1 MQKIKSIRKFTS
13 VVLAFLIAFSCVV
26 VGISAASANEGAVGA
41 SSKVQFTNNQHW
53 NSVYAYAW
61 TSNETPTLGD
71 WPGTPMTKLGDN
83 GMGSDN
89 YQITVPANTAYIIFT
104 DGQNQTVDIPCQTG
118 KGYYPTNQTNGNWNV
133 GTWDLADEPTETTV
147 AVETTQPVQPP
158 VGETT
163 TKAATTSSR
172 VVFTNNQNWS
182 SVYAYAWTSS
192 EQPTLGDWPGTPMTK
207 IGDNGM
213 GSDNYQITV
222 PANTAYIIFTDG
234 QNQTVDIPC
243 QTGKGYYP
251 TTQTNG
257 KWNVGTWD
265 LEVQPGTE
273 QTTTDQG
280 QVELTDPEITE
291 QTTTPVASEI
301 YDPSR
306 TVRTYSISLADAI
319 GMTFRVL
326 TNTVADLDNPYVV
339 VEMNGQETVIDT
351 YTEDTSRGEYL
362 FKFNK
367 IYPQN
372 LGDEVKATV
381 YGMKNGV
388 LYYGPEYTKTVK
400 GYVENQLA
408 KPAVAGNVPMRKLL
422 VSLLNYGAETQLYS
436 GYHTD
441 NLATSGL
448 TNEQKSWGETEYGTL
463 VNVKNYNYETYPGTT
478 CTWKSASLVLGS
490 TVQIKTRFT
499 ASDASSKKIR
509 VEINGAYEDFGP
521 ENIVDE
527 GNGTYSFSY
536 AGVYANSMNDTVKF
550 TVMEQG
556 KPVSSTTT
564 YSIASYASNYI
575 NSSQYPALA
584 SLLRA
589 MMCYGKAAESFG

>member
-1 MQKIKSIRKFTS
+1 
-13 VVLAFLIAFSCVV
+13 
-26 VGISAASANEGAVGA
+26 
-41 SSKVQFTNNQHW
+41 
-53 NSVYAYAW
+53 
-61 TSNETPTLGD
+61 
-71 WPGTPMTKLGDN
+71 
-83 GMGSDN
+83 
-89 YQITVPANTAYIIFT
+89 
-104 DGQNQTVDIPCQTG
+104 
-118 KGYYPTNQTNGNWNV
+118 
-133 GTWDLADEPTETTV
+133 
-147 AVETTQPVQPP
+147 
-158 VGETT
+158 
-163 TKAATTSSR
+163 
-172 VVFTNNQNWS
+172 
-182 SVYAYAWTSS
+182 
-192 EQPTLGDWPGTPMTK
+192 
-207 IGDNGM
+207 M

-257 KWNVGTWD
+257 KWNVDTWD

-339 VEMNGQETVIDT
+339 VEMNGQKTVIDT

-372 LGDEVKATV
+372 LGDEVTATV

-436 GYHTD
+436 GYKTD

-448 TNEQKSWGETEYGTL
+448 TNEQKSWGETDYGTL

-499 ASDASSKKIR
+499 ASDASNKKIR

-536 AGVYANSMNDTVKF
+536 AGVYANSMNENVKF

-556 KPVSSTTT
+556 KPVSSTMT

>member
-118 KGYYPTNQTNGNWNV
+118 KGYYPTTQTNGNWNV
-133 GTWDLADEPTETTV
+133 GTWDLGDEPTETTV

>member
-1 MQKIKSIRKFTS
+1 
-13 VVLAFLIAFSCVV
+13 
-26 VGISAASANEGAVGA
+26 
-41 SSKVQFTNNQHW
+41 
-53 NSVYAYAW
+53 
-61 TSNETPTLGD
+61 
-71 WPGTPMTKLGDN
+71 
-83 GMGSDN
+83 
-89 YQITVPANTAYIIFT
+89 
-104 DGQNQTVDIPCQTG
+104 
-118 KGYYPTNQTNGNWNV
+118 
-133 GTWDLADEPTETTV
+133 
-147 AVETTQPVQPP
+147 
-158 VGETT
+158 
-163 TKAATTSSR
+163 
-172 VVFTNNQNWS
+172 
-182 SVYAYAWTSS
+182 
-192 EQPTLGDWPGTPMTK
+192 MTK

-251 TTQTNG
+251 TNQTNG

>member
-1 MQKIKSIRKFTS
+1 
-13 VVLAFLIAFSCVV
+13 
-26 VGISAASANEGAVGA
+26 
-41 SSKVQFTNNQHW
+41 
-53 NSVYAYAW
+53 
-61 TSNETPTLGD
+61 
-71 WPGTPMTKLGDN
+71 
-83 GMGSDN
+83 
-89 YQITVPANTAYIIFT
+89 
-104 DGQNQTVDIPCQTG
+104 
-118 KGYYPTNQTNGNWNV
+118 
-133 GTWDLADEPTETTV
+133 
-147 AVETTQPVQPP
+147 
-158 VGETT
+158 
-163 TKAATTSSR
+163 
-172 VVFTNNQNWS
+172 
-182 SVYAYAWTSS
+182 
-192 EQPTLGDWPGTPMTK
+192 PTLGDWPGTPMTK

-251 TTQTNG
+251 TNQTNGKWNVGTWDLGDTPEPPVVETTTQVITQPPVATNKVQFTNNQHWNTVYAYAWTSSEQPTLGQWPGTAMTKLGDNGMGSDNYEITVPANTAYIIFTDGQNQTVDIPCQTGKGYYPTTQTNG
-257 KWNVGTWD
+257 KWNVDTWD

-339 VEMNGQETVIDT
+339 VEMNGQKTVIDT

-372 LGDEVKATV
+372 LGDEVTATV

-408 KPAVAGNVPMRKLL
+408 KPAVTGNVPMRKLL

-536 AGVYANSMNDTVKF
+536 AGVYANSMNENVKF

>member
-118 KGYYPTNQTNGNWNV
+118 KGYYPTTQTNGNWNV
-133 GTWDLADEPTETTV
+133 GTWDLGDDPIDPPVEET
-147 AVETTQPVQPP
+147 TTQPVQPP

-222 PANTAYIIFTDG
+222 PANTAFIIFTDG

-251 TTQTNG
+251 TNQTNG
-257 KWNVGTWD
+257 NWNVGTWD
-265 LEVQPGTE
+265 LGDTPEPPVEETTTQPVQPPVVE
-273 QTTTDQG
+273 TTTKAPATSSRVVFTNNQHWNS
-280 QVELTDPEITE
+280 VYAYAWTSSE
-291 QTTTPVASEI
+291 QPT
-301 YDPSR
+301 
-306 TVRTYSISLADAI
+306 
-319 GMTFRVL
+319 
-326 TNTVADLDNPYVV
+326 
-339 VEMNGQETVIDT
+339 
-351 YTEDTSRGEYL
+351 
-362 FKFNK
+362 
-367 IYPQN
+367 
-372 LGDEVKATV
+372 LGD
-381 YGMKNGV
+381 
-388 LYYGPEYTKTVK
+388 
-400 GYVENQLA
+400 
-408 KPAVAGNVPMRKLL
+408 
-422 VSLLNYGAETQLYS
+422 
-436 GYHTD
+436 
-441 NLATSGL
+441 
-448 TNEQKSWGETEYGTL
+448 W
-463 VNVKNYNYETYPGTT
+463 PGTP
-478 CTWKSASLVLGS
+478 
-490 TVQIKTRFT
+490 ITRQLTFLARQVRATIPQTRQT
-499 ASDASSKKIR
+499 AS
-509 VEINGAYEDFGP
+509 
-521 ENIVDE
+521 
-527 GNGTYSFSY
+527 GT
-536 AGVYANSMNDTVKF
+536 
-550 TVMEQG
+550 
-556 KPVSSTTT
+556 
-564 YSIASYASNYI
+564 
-575 NSSQYPALA
+575 
-584 SLLRA
+584 
-589 MMCYGKAAESFG
+589 